1 MSDTDK
7 NNLANFWSQPA
18 KTPAAPAPRVTAP
31 VAPSKLP
38 SAPVVGAAPVPNLQP
53 TGPAPIAQDY
63 NPAEVRAATRV
74 GAESTTLDELLIL
87 LIDSKSSDLH
97 LTHGMPPMMRKNGE
111 ITPIPGRP
119 VLSSE
124 QIRRLLFAIMP
135 EDKQATYLKTHE
147 MDLAYSIP
155 GKSRFRVNVMQ
166 QRGHVGSV
174 IRVIPNEIKSLQ
186 QLGMPEGLSDFA
198 HLPRGLVL
206 VTGPT
211 GSGKSTTLAAIIDA
225 ANRQRKD
232 HILTIE
238 DPIEFV
244 HENKGC
250 IINQREIGAD
260 TATFPEALKRALRQ
274 DPDIILVG
282 EMRDPETISIA
293 ITAAETGHLVFGTLH
308 TQSAAE
314 TMSRIID
321 SFPDGSKEQVRAQL
335 AATIQGIVCQTLV
348 KTLDGRGRVAAMEIL
363 KGEPSIRALIRKGN
377 EQQIRSALETGKAK
391 GMQTLDMSLMD
402 LAKANKIAVDE
413 AATRSTSPEQFYQQL
428 GGEAEVNRMR
438 RRQAEQ
444 GGAAVRG

>member
-1 MSDTDK
+1 MSD
-7 NNLANFWSQPA
+7 LANFWSKPA
-18 KTPAAPAPRVTAP
+18 PEPTKPATSGPATPPPPPKQVANPAAAP
-31 VAPSKLP
+31 VAQKFTESEIRQATTSTNEITL
-38 SAPVVGAAPVPNLQP
+38 NDLLNTLLD
-53 TGPAPIAQDY
+53 TG
-63 NPAEVRAATRV
+63 
-74 GAESTTLDELLIL
+74 
-87 LIDSKSSDLH
+87 SSDLH
-97 LTHGMPPMMRKNGE
+97 LTHGMPPMRRNKGE
-111 ITPIPGRP
+111 IEPIPGFSI
-119 VLSSE
+119 LSSA
-124 QIRRLLFAIMP
+124 QIKRILYSVMP
-135 EDKQATYLKTHE
+135 EDKQATFDRTHE
-147 MDLAYSIP
+147 MDFAYSIP
-155 GKSRFRVNVMQ
+155 GRSRFRVNVMQ
-166 QRGHVGSV
+166 QRGNVGSV

-186 QLGMPEGLSDFA
+186 QLGMPEGLAEFSN
-198 HLPRGLVL
+198 LPRGLVL

-225 ANRQRKD
+225 ANRNRRD

-391 GMQTLDMSLMD
+391 GMQTLDMSLME
-402 LAKANKIAVDE
+402 LTRANKIAVDE
-413 AATRSTSPEQFYQQL
+413 AASRSTNAEQFYAQL
-428 GGEAEVNRMR
+428 GGESEVARIR
-438 RRQAEQ
+438 RRQADQ
-444 GGAAVRG
+444 GGERVI